1 MKRTTKAAKNTV
13 ISAKFD
19 GFLDSE
25 TSRDYSAS
33 ESIYDLL
40 DLAHDL
46 QESYMTYRN
55 NGRRGIEEGWE
66 IGDE

>member
-1 MKRTTKAAKNTV
+1 MKKTSKVAKNTV
-13 ISAKFD
+13 TSAKFD

-25 TSRDYSAS
+25 MNRDYSAS

>member
-1 MKRTTKAAKNTV
+1 MKKTLKAAKNTV
-13 ISAKFD
+13 TSAKFD

-25 TSRDYSAS
+25 MNRDYSAS

-40 DLAHDL
+40 DLAHEL

>member
-1 MKRTTKAAKNTV
+1 MKKTSKAAKNIVT
-13 ISAKFD
+13 SAKFD

-55 NGRRGIEEGWE
+55 SGRRGIEEGWE

>member
-25 TSRDYSAS
+25 TNRDYSAS

-55 NGRRGIEEGWE
+55 SGRRGIVEGWE

>member
-1 MKRTTKAAKNTV
+1 MKKISKAAKNTV

-40 DLAHDL
+40 DLAHGL
-46 QESYMTYRN
+46 QESYLTYRT
-55 NGRRGIEEGWE
+55 NGRRGIEEGWVT
-66 IGDE
+66 GDE